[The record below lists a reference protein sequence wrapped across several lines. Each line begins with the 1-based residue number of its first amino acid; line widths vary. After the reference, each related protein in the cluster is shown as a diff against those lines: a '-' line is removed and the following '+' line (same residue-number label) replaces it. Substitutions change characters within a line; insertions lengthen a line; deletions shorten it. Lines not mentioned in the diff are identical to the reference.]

1 MAGLS
6 ISPLITSER
15 QKHSVKMD
23 WTKHEYC
30 LLHKHNKLLFFT
42 RALTIREVL
51 RITEKKNYMIA
62 AKDILRLTSMIV
74 FSERGKFRN
83 NLIFFDLRVVKVMCS
98 VSKKKE
104 YLLLC
109 TLTVPLF
116 LPHLPV
122 YWYWQG
128 IWRQLFVCFVKI
140 RLHCGGCGAR
150 AGELRLRNKA
160 AGSNQGR

>member
-1 MAGLS
+1 
-6 ISPLITSER
+6 
-15 QKHSVKMD
+15 MD

-62 AKDILRLTSMIV
+62 AEDILRLTSMIV

-98 VSKKKE
+98 VSKKKGVFTSL
-104 YLLLC
+104 YPNCTFVPSPLASLLVLAGHLEVVVC
-109 TLTVPLF
+109 LF
-116 LPHLPV
+116 CEDKVAL
-122 YWYWQG
+122 WRMWSKGRG
-128 IWRQLFVCFVKI
+128 IETQ
-140 RLHCGGCGAR
+140 
-150 AGELRLRNKA
+150 E
-160 AGSNQGR
+160 